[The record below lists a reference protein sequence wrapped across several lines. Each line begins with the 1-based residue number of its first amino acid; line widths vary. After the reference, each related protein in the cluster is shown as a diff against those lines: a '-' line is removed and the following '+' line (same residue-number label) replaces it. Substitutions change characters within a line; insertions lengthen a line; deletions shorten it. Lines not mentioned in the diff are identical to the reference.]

1 MRKKTDSAA
10 TIDKNG
16 NVSNSRLHE
25 QMTEGVDDHD
35 FRMQTRAKLLAK
47 GVPVAVLDS
56 VLPEKPDGK
65 QR

>member
-16 NVSNSRLHE
+16 NVSNSHLHE